1 MSETKSIV
9 ESKYKFGFV
18 TDIETNQID
27 KGLNEDIIR
36 KISAIKD
43 EPEWMLNYRLK
54 AYQHWL
60 TLEEPKWAD
69 LNYPPIDYQALRY
82 YSAPKSMKKKQSL
95 DEVDPELLK
104 TFEKLG
110 IPLSEQKRISGG
122 LKIEGCCFE
131 DNRLDVRGAIHTAF
145 LRVGKVDDLESA
157 VLNLLESNKQLT
169 EKVKQLEEEL
179 IELKYHP
186 KSPFIQDVAEKWNE
200 KFHRSHE

>member
-69 LNYPPIDYQALRY
+69 LNYPPIDYQALR
-82 YSAPKSMKKKQSL
+82 
-95 DEVDPELLK
+95 
-104 TFEKLG
+104 
-110 IPLSEQKRISGG
+110 
-122 LKIEGCCFE
+122 
-131 DNRLDVRGAIHTAF
+131 
-145 LRVGKVDDLESA
+145 
-157 VLNLLESNKQLT
+157 
-169 EKVKQLEEEL
+169 
-179 IELKYHP
+179 
-186 KSPFIQDVAEKWNE
+186 
-200 KFHRSHE
+200 